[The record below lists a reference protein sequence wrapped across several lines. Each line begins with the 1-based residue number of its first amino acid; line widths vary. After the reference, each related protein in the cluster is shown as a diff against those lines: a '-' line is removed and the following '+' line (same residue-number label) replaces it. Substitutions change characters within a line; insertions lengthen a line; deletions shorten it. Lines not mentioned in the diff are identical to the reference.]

1 MPIKFNGQ
9 ETQERNLEA
18 LRVKEQ
24 EDAAQKIAESFHLPY
39 VNLLFNLIQRKALEL
54 VPEYEARKAHIAV
67 VLQKGDAITIAL
79 EDPENPYAKE
89 TIKDLQKRFTDIS
102 LVVVSSH
109 SIEKAWAE
117 YEKRARHGKIIG
129 EMQVSTEALQN
140 FQQKIKTFNDLPETL
155 REIILKKN
163 TSEILELLL
172 ASALRLDASDIHIE
186 PGNTRIALRLRID
199 GLLHDVGV
207 LDLHAYKL
215 LLSRIKL
222 LSAMKL
228 NIHNIAQD
236 GRFSVR
242 IESLDLQIRTSTLPG
257 EYGENIVMRVL
268 NPMSLLS
275 VGELGIRPDILAI
288 IEKQI
293 MNPNGIIL
301 TTGPTG
307 SGKTTT
313 LYAFLRKLQT
323 PEIKIITVEDPIEY
337 HLEGISQTQVVPER
351 GYTFATG
358 LRAIL
363 RQDPDVILVGEIRD
377 LETADVALQAS
388 LTGHLV
394 FSTLHAN
401 DTAGVVPRLA
411 DIGASPATIGP
422 ALLVAI
428 AQRLIRKICEACK
441 TLRKITDEELV
452 ILSHVLSSL
461 PDALVPKN
469 ALQSNLQVPQP
480 KGCPTCNNSGYKG
493 RVGIYE
499 ILVNDP
505 DFQKLILTNPS
516 ISEIRE
522 LAKKNGMTTLKQD
535 GFLKVVRGITT
546 IEEVERITGE

>member
-1 MPIKFNGQ
+1 MPIKFKGQ

-24 EDAAQKIAESFHLPY
+24 EDAAQKTAESFHLPY
-39 VNLLFNLIQRKALEL
+39 VDLALKPIHEKTLEL
-54 VPEYEARKAHIAV
+54 IPEYEARKARIAV
-67 VLQKGDAITIAL
+67 ISQKGDEITIAL

-89 TIKDLQKRFTDIS
+89 TIKDLEKRFADIS

-109 SIEKAWAE
+109 SMEKAWAG
-117 YEKRARHGKIIG
+117 YEKRAPHEKIVG
-129 EMQVSTEALQN
+129 EVQVSTEALQN
-140 FQQKIKTFNDLPETL
+140 FQQKIKTFSDLPEAL

-186 PGNTRIALRLRID
+186 PGNTRITLRLRID
-199 GLLHDVGV
+199 GLLHDVGA

-228 NIHNIAQD
+228 NIHAIAQD

-242 IESLDLQIRTSTLPG
+242 VESLDLQIRTATLPG

-268 NPMSLLS
+268 NPLSLLS
-275 VGELGIRPDILAI
+275 VGELGIRPDILAM
-288 IEKQI
+288 IEKHI
-293 MNPNGIIL
+293 MSPNGMIL

-313 LYAFLRKLQT
+313 LYAFLRRLQT

-351 GYTFATG
+351 GYTFLTG
-358 LRAIL
+358 LRAIV

-394 FSTLHAN
+394 LSTLHAN

-411 DIGASPATIGP
+411 DIGANLTTVGP
-422 ALLVAI
+422 ALLIAI
-428 AQRLIRKICEACK
+428 AQRLVRKICEACK
-441 TLRKITDEELV
+441 TLRKVTDEELA

-461 PDALVPKN
+461 PETLVAKN
-469 ALQSNLQVPQP
+469 ALKSSLQVPEAQ
-480 KGCPTCNNSGYKG
+480 GCPTCNNSGYKG
-493 RVGIYE
+493 RIGIYE
-499 ILVNDP
+499 ILVNNP
-505 DFQKLILTNPS
+505 EFQKLILANPS

-522 LAKKNGMTTLKQD
+522 FTKSKGMTTLKQD
-535 GFLKVVRGITT
+535 GFLKVIQGITT